1 MPHTGYNIPGQRR
14 AYSSDGSSCRAIS
27 DNSSGNDSQEDSDK
41 QKIDRPES
49 PVCQNEADMTLIDS
63 DEGMDTIKRV
73 IKPREPVRPPRIID
87 GQQPLPPP
95 SSSIEYYNLCN
106 PPPVQE
112 ENRLNPAPTIPR
124 RKPYISNSDFDKK
137 VQIAQQNQNIR
148 QDQHVS
154 CSQTNSLRAPS
165 MTSNWSE
172 RTCQPRSRCTS
183 RGSTGETSTAGRNL
197 KKKYL
202 SRRRKGSTCHCKHT
216 GTGATEK
223 QDSVILMYS
232 RYCNGSI
239 EWAKYLHKLFTEL
252 SRHKGK
258 LTVKHLPVED
268 MTCLLPAKLESEIY
282 NARLQLVIVSPLFLQ
297 WVYKNPNQLVGR
309 LLQQDRVIALLL
321 GVREEQVLAE
331 HRSSLISFPQ
341 WVHLEA
347 RDHDLE
353 FVQTVLYFSTQILQ
367 RTEARLPVTAESL
380 FFTLFPRKV
389 TENQNKVVI
398 MFDKPLN
405 ARSTL
410 RVVIEKTN
418 GQKMAVDDI
427 KLKNPFTLMV
437 TFPVCLFAKSCLVNL
452 YLEIDGESKGFRQLK
467 CESKTHELDSLLASL
482 CDPMEF
488 LCQTLSISPHCKDQL
503 DETLTNN
510 LMSNIPKHGFPLLSF
525 PPEKEACEFQSKEN
539 CEFPTLLHFSSAH
552 GLEQLTCALL
562 DCPGAKQAVAIRNV
576 HDLAPSDVAKEN
588 GFFDLAEIL
597 KAHQHNPSNFS
608 HIYDYIKHGRLDPP
622 KDMSTIRSNLTFFHS
637 ERPVSNISEI
647 SDYSGPDPY
656 QADSAYKVPP
666 PPRPIPAT
674 PTKPHSAYLDMSGSN
689 SGTPSPCQ
697 QRRYTNDKFQNR
709 NLRNKPKD
717 LTDLFQNL
725 HTRKIN
731 NPPIV
736 TNLTLQDNRASTMS
750 KYNLDSSY
758 QEIRDPQMRND
769 PFGTMRASKARRSLK
784 EKTPPTMFGN
794 EAGKERLYVN
804 DPFGTM
810 RASRANSVPKSMS
823 SDASNDDVFSP
834 PEESTQ
840 KTNRTDYRGIPNDAS
855 SDNLAVTEEL
865 LELLEDFKQ
874 KSYTVK
880 EMEILFENWRRKASL
895 PENIK
900 DAPEKKSSKSDLLKA
915 SKSAYS
921 LLKLFRGNTSDNNPK
936 IKRTSSTK
944 KFLKPSS
951 TEISSDLQAS
961 DNAEHKTFHPPLDES
976 QLSVVALP
984 PTPLKPET
992 TEEGVSSQILPLH
1005 RLSGSSLPN
1014 TSRISN
1020 TSLQQSAQQTMIRQ
1034 KPIAE
1039 VSPFS
1044 NFKNTEVAMNSPQLD
1059 ETYAA
1064 YQGDM
1069 PFVPN
1074 NSMMD
1079 ASTTTIVTSN
1089 TPNNTLVNTTIRTV
1103 PTNMQHSQGSRV
1115 TLTESDKEASPSEQ
1129 TADTS
1134 SRPQTT
1140 EPKPTGVQRQAV
1152 SETLETD
1159 STGITLRRQ
1168 ISMEDPNKSPVKEKL
1183 QKMRRSITEPLM
1195 QYFHDMT
1202 MTSPE
1207 LEEPDILNT
1216 PKSLLPTAEENSRR
1230 LSRKLFGPREMPKRH
1245 SARTSQVHEYQNISP
1260 TPSTDL

>member
-1 MPHTGYNIPGQRR
+1 MPNTGYCNIPGQRR
-14 AYSSDGSSCRAIS
+14 GYSSDGSSTRAIS

-41 QKIDRPES
+41 QIKDSAES
-49 PVCQNEADMTLIDS
+49 PECQNEADITLMDS

-87 GQQPLPPP
+87 GKQPLPPP
-95 SSSIEYYNLCN
+95 SSSIEYYNLCH

-112 ENRLNPAPTIPR
+112 ETGFNPAPTIPR

-137 VQIAQQNQNIR
+137 VQMAQNNQEIR
-148 QDQHVS
+148 EPQHVS
-154 CSQTNSLRAPS
+154 CSHTNSQRAPS
-165 MTSNWSE
+165 TTSNWSE

-183 RGSTGETSTAGRNL
+183 RSSTGENSTAGRNM

-202 SRRRKGSTCHCKHT
+202 NRRRKGSTCHCKHT
-216 GTGATEK
+216 GATENK
-223 QDSVILMYS
+223 DSVILMYS

-297 WVYKNPNQLVGR
+297 WVYKNPNHLVGR

-353 FVQTVLYFSTQILQ
+353 FVQTVLYFSTQILH
-367 RTEARLPVTAESL
+367 RTEARIPLTAESL

-410 RVVIEKTN
+410 RVVVEKTN
-418 GQKMAVDDI
+418 GQKMAVDDV
-427 KLKNPFTLMV
+427 KLKNPYTLMV

-467 CESKTHELDSLLASL
+467 CESKTHELDSLLATL

-488 LCQTLSISPHCKDQL
+488 LCQTLSISPYCKDQL

-525 PPEKEACEFQSKEN
+525 PPEREECEFQSKEH

-562 DCPGAKQAVAIRNV
+562 DCPGAKQAVSIRNV
-576 HDLAPSDVAKEN
+576 HDLSPSDVAKEN

-597 KAHQHNPSNFS
+597 KAHQHNPSRFS
-608 HIYDYIKHGRLDPP
+608 HIYDYIKHGRLEAP
-622 KDMSTIRSNLTFFHS
+622 KDMSTIRSNLTFFHA

-656 QADSAYKVPP
+656 KADRDSAYKVPP
-666 PPRPIPAT
+666 PPRPIPST
-674 PTKPHSAYLDMSGSN
+674 PTKQQSAYLDMSGSN

-697 QRRYTNDKFQNR
+697 QRRYTNERFQDR
-709 NLRNKPKD
+709 DLRNQPKD
-717 LTDLFQNL
+717 LNDLFQNL

-731 NPPIV
+731 NQPLV
-736 TNLTLQDNRASTMS
+736 TNPQFVQDNRARASTMS

-758 QEIRDPQMRND
+758 QEIRDPQARHD

-784 EKTPPTMFGN
+784 EKTLPAAFGN
-794 EAGKERLYVN
+794 ENGKERLYVN
-804 DPFGTM
+804 DPFGTL
-810 RASRANSVPKSMS
+810 RASRANSVPKSLS
-823 SDASNDDVFSP
+823 SEASNDDVFSP
-834 PEESTQ
+834 PVETQ
-840 KTNRTDYRGIPNDAS
+840 SKTNRTDYRGIPNDES

-865 LELLEDFKQ
+865 LELLEDFKH

-880 EMEILFENWRRKASL
+880 EMEIMFENWRRKASL
-895 PENIK
+895 PENSK
-900 DAPEKKSSKSDLLKA
+900 AEPTKKSSKSDLLKA

-921 LLKLFRGNTSDNNPK
+921 LLKLFRGHTSDSNPK

-944 KFLKPSS
+944 KFLKPSGTEFS
-951 TEISSDLQAS
+951 TNLQVSDSS
-961 DNAEHKTFHPPLDES
+961 EHKTFHPPLDES

-984 PTPLKPET
+984 PTPLKPENS
-992 TEEGVSSQILPLH
+992 EEVSSQILPLH

-1020 TSLQQSAQQTMIRQ
+1020 TSLQLTSQIRQ

-1044 NFKNTEVAMNSPQLD
+1044 NFKNDEVPTNSPQLD
-1059 ETYAA
+1059 ETYR
-1064 YQGDM
+1064 GDRDM

-1079 ASTTTIVTSN
+1079 ASTTTIPTSN
-1089 TPNNTLVNTTIRTV
+1089 TPNNTLINTTTRTI
-1103 PTNMQHSQGSRV
+1103 PSTMQQSQGSRIKRS
-1115 TLTESDKEASPSEQ
+1115 ESGKETSPSGS
-1129 TADTS
+1129 TTDRDST
-1134 SRPQTT
+1134 PQTT
-1140 EPKPTGVQRQAV
+1140 EQMPVIVQRQTV
-1152 SETLETD
+1152 SQNLMTD
-1159 STGITLRRQ
+1159 SKAIYLRRQ
-1168 ISMEDPNKSPVKEKL
+1168 TSSEDQNKSPVKDKF

-1195 QYFHDMT
+1195 QYFHEMH

-1216 PKSLLPTAEENSRR
+1216 PKSVIPTSEENGHR
-1230 LSRKLFGPREMPKRH
+1230 LSRKLFGPRELPKRH
-1245 SARTSQVHEYQNISP
+1245 SARTSQVNEYQNISP